1 MSRPKILDLFCCAG
15 GAAMGYWRAG
25 FDVYGV
31 DIEARSRYPFAFLMA
46 DALGD
51 CAVGPNAPCNKGFIL
66 MVLTPALIITAAVY
80 WGVRAIFRSRKRD
93 DH

>member
-1 MSRPKILDLFCCAG
+1 MGVPLFV
-15 GAAMGYWRAG
+15 
-25 FDVYGV
+25 FL
-31 DIEARSRYPFAFLMA
+31 LMA

-51 CAVGPNAPCNKGFIL
+51 CEEGPNDPCHKGFIL
-66 MVLTPALIITAAVY
+66 MALAPSLIITAAVY